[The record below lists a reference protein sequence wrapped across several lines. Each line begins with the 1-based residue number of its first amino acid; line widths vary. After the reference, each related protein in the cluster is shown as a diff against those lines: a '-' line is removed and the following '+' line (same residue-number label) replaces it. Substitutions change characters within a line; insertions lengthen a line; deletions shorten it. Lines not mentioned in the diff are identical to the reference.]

1 MKTLLTTLTSLS
13 LCFFINPAVWAQEI
27 TTTVYTTDQN
37 KPLGQVSFKDTEY
50 GLLIIP
56 LLNNLPS
63 GAHGFHLH
71 QNADCSEAGMA
82 AGGHFDPQKT
92 NQHKGPYANGHL
104 GDLPVLF
111 VMENGKASTPL
122 LAPRLKTSDLKNLAL
137 MIHAGGD
144 NYSDNPPLGGGGSRL
159 GCGVIK

>member
-1 MKTLLTTLTSLS
+1 MKKIMACLS
-13 LCFFINPAVWAQEI
+13 FCLSVTHAALAQEVS
-27 TTTVYTTDQN
+27 TKVYTTDKN
-37 KPLGQVSFKDTEY
+37 TLLGEVIFKDSDY

-56 LLNNLPS
+56 SLSNLPA

-82 AGGHFDPQKT
+82 AGGHFDPHKT
-92 NQHKGPYANGHL
+92 NQHKGPYSSGHL

-111 VMENGKASTPL
+111 VMEDGKANTPL

-144 NYSDNPPLGGGGSRL
+144 NYSDNPPLGGGGARL
-159 GCGVIK
+159 GCGVIN